1 MSWFQRKLTEKDLAS
16 IHLGKP
22 KAYKLPRG
30 SGYVLFTGCLLALYR
45 EEFTDEE
52 RESSV
57 SNYLDVLALFKTEK
71 QQYFV
76 YYEVKFTG
84 EQYKRGHQSFMT
96 ILQNLDEFEVFLNRM
111 TYSNSA
117 SFKSILLSEARIYDD
132 SSERGSD

>member
-1 MSWFQRKLTEKDLAS
+1 MSWFKRKLTEKDLAS
-16 IHLGKP
+16 IHLGKQ
-22 KAYKLPRG
+22 KTYKLPRG
-30 SGYVLFTGCLLALYR
+30 NGSVLFTGVLLALYR

-84 EQYKRGHQSFMT
+84 EQYKRGHQSFVT
-96 ILQNLDEFEVFLNRM
+96 ILQGLEEFEVFLNRM
-111 TYSNSA
+111 TYSNST
-117 SFKSILLSEARIYDD
+117 SFRSILMSEARIYDGD
-132 SSERGSD
+132 SLQ